1 MFYVYI
7 LKWNKKHY
15 IWYTNNLERRVN
27 EHKRWQTT
35 STKQIKTYLLV
46 WYFIKNTRSE
56 AIKLENIIK
65 RNWHIKNWINHNT
78 FVLLNKD
85 M

>member
-7 LKWNKKHY
+7 LQWDKKHY
-15 IWYTNNLERRVN
+15 IWYTNNLKRRLT

-35 STKQIKTYLLV
+35 SSKSINTNKLI
-46 WYFIKNTRSE
+46 WYFEKPTKSE
-56 AIKLENIIK
+56 AIKLENMIK
-65 RNWHIKNWINHNT
+65 RDGHIKHWINHNT
-78 FVLLNKD
+78 FVLVNED